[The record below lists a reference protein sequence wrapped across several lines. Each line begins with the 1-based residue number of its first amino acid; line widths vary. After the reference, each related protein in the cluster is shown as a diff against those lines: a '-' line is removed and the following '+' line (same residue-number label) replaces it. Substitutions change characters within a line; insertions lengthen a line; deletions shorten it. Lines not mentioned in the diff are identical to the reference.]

1 MLPELGIHV
10 TLSKNCDTLH
20 LDLCVPG
27 KGISANAVQH
37 TAGTDGLWY
46 AACSSLRLHLIKA

>member
-10 TLSKNCDTLH
+10 TLSKNCDMLH

-37 TAGTDGLWY
+37 TAGTGGLWY
-46 AACSSLRLHLIKA
+46 AARS